1 MLIDRYVRW
10 EELIGGWTS
19 DHRGGPGHVEKEV
32 HHILGQ
38 RIDDLSDFLEVQP
51 GQEERAEQEKAG
63 KQGEPDVL
71 ISYQC
76 PVTPTVTFKL

>member
-1 MLIDRYVRW
+1 MWRS
-10 EELIGGWTS
+10 TS
-19 DHRGGPGHVEKEV
+19 YSRSENRRPLRLH
-32 HHILGQ
+32 
-38 RIDDLSDFLEVQP
+38 EVQP

-76 PVTPTVTFKL
+76 PVTPTVTFNPNPPDGGA

>member
-1 MLIDRYVRW
+1 MRW
-10 EELIGGWTS
+10 EELIGGWT
-19 DHRGGPGHVEKEV
+19 GTVEEAPGMRKSTSYSQSEIRRPLQLH
-32 HHILGQ
+32 
-38 RIDDLSDFLEVQP
+38 EVQP
-51 GQEERAEQEKAG
+51 GQEDRAEQEKAG